1 MSATPAHRVRALTAA
16 AMAGAGRAV
25 QPAASP
31 AEADAPTARRRWA
44 LTPRAAVAAGVV
56 LLVVAGL
63 AVGRS
68 ALARSA
74 PEPVPVPVAT
84 VELPEEVPEVSVDP
98 GPPEAS
104 AGPGGAAAAG
114 EGGAGE
120 GVAADPAGA
129 GAAAGVVVVHVAGEV
144 GRPGVVE
151 VPSGSR
157 LEDAIEAAG
166 GATGEA
172 DLAAVNLAR
181 PVVDGEQVYVPST
194 ADERAPASW
203 GGGTTGAGG
212 SDGAGSGLVDL
223 NAADVGALDAL
234 PGIGPVLA
242 QRILDWR
249 TEHGRFTSVD
259 ELGEVA
265 GIGPTVLERLRPLVV
280 V

>member
-31 AEADAPTARRRWA
+31 AEADAPSARRRWA

-56 LLVVAGL
+56 LLAVAGVT
-63 AVGRS
+63 VGRS

-74 PEPVPVPVAT
+74 PEPVPIPVAT
-84 VELPEEVPEVSVDP
+84 VELLEEVPDVSVDP
-98 GPPEAS
+98 GPAEAS
-104 AGPGGAAAAG
+104 AGPG
-114 EGGAGE
+114 
-120 GVAADPAGA
+120 
-129 GAAAGVVVVHVAGEV
+129 GVVVVHVAGQV
-144 GRPGVVE
+144 GRPGLVE

-157 LEDAIEAAG
+157 LQDAIEAAG

-212 SDGAGSGLVDL
+212 PDGGGSGLVDL
-223 NAADVGALDAL
+223 NTADVGALDAL

>member
-84 VELPEEVPEVSVDP
+84 VELPEEVPDVSVDT

>member
-1 MSATPAHRVRALTAA
+1 M
-16 AMAGAGRAV
+16 
-25 QPAASP
+25 
-31 AEADAPTARRRWA
+31 
-44 LTPRAAVAAGVV
+44 
-56 LLVVAGL
+56 
-63 AVGRS
+63 GRS

-74 PEPVPVPVAT
+74 PEPVPIPVAT
-84 VELPEEVPEVSVDP
+84 VELPEEVPDVSVDP

-104 AGPGGAAAAG
+104 AGPGAAAAG
-114 EGGAGE
+114 EGGAGEAGAGE
-120 GVAADPAGA
+120 GVAADPAGS
-129 GAAAGVVVVHVAGEV
+129 AAGVVVHVAGEV

-203 GGGTTGAGG
+203 GGGTTGAGVP
-212 SDGAGSGLVDL
+212 DGAGSGLVDL